1 MPALSVVVPTLDE
14 ERSIGALL
22 TDLRALD
29 VPYEVIVVDG
39 GSSDRTVAVA
49 ERHGARVL
57 RAPRGR
63 GGQLAA
69 GGYPNVPLM
78 EDVALI
84 DALRRITT
92 VRALWSPLVVSARR
106 WERDGPLVRM
116 LRNWTLM
123 VAYRAGASPA
133 RLAEWYDPRGRARL
147 PDAARGTSG

>member
-69 GGYPNVPLM
+69 GARAASAGMLCFLHA
-78 EDVALI
+78 DVRLTA
-84 DALRRITT
+84 
-92 VRALWSPLVVSARR
+92 
-106 WERDGPLVRM
+106 DGCREMADLVRSAPGGAHAF
-116 LRNWTLM
+116 RFRIGARGWR
-123 VAYRAGASPA
+123 YRFIEFGA
-133 RLAEWYDPRGRARL
+133 RLRVRL
-147 PDAARGTSG
+147 FQLP